1 MDSIDSMQV
10 HFQIF
15 QMGSVSSTESPGCE
29 CGKDLSMGHD
39 FNILD
44 DMYQPLAQTAE
55 MFAEPQET
63 SDSETTMHTDAIHAA
78 AQTPN

>member
-1 MDSIDSMQV
+1 
-10 HFQIF
+10 
-15 QMGSVSSTESPGCE
+15 
-29 CGKDLSMGHD
+29 MGHD

-63 SDSETTMHTDAIHAA
+63 SDSETKMHTDAIHSA